1 MKKVISLVLVILMLS
16 ALSITAFAA
25 EPRVAGANPSLTFT
39 GTTANCKVT
48 IIEANKKIT
57 ATMSLWQGDTF
68 VDSWSGSGTSVVKI
82 TGSCEVEPGKTYTLK
97 VSGTSGNTT
106 LFVDPVS
113 ATCN

>member
-16 ALSITAFAA
+16 ALSITAFAV
-25 EPRVAGANPSLTFT
+25 EPRAAVAHPSLYFS
-39 GTTANCKVT
+39 GTTANGEVT
-48 IIEANKKIT
+48 IIDSGKQIS
-57 ATMSLWQGDTF
+57 ATMSLWQGNTF

-97 VSGTSGNTT
+97 VSGTSGGTT